1 MRIWKTDEITN
12 LFTQLDDAKASL
24 LQNKDNEFM
33 RPYLLDYV
41 NYLEYLMNDIYVGR
55 IENDE

>member
-12 LFTQLDDAKASL
+12 LFIQLDEAKASL

-33 RPYLLDYV
+33 KPYLLDYV
-41 NYLEYLMNDIYVGR
+41 NYLEILTNDIYVGG
-55 IENDE
+55 IENE

>member
-12 LFTQLDDAKASL
+12 LFTQLDEAKASL

-33 RPYLLDYV
+33 KPYLLDYV
-41 NYLEYLMNDIYVGR
+41 NYLESLTNDIYVGGL
-55 IENDE
+55 ENE